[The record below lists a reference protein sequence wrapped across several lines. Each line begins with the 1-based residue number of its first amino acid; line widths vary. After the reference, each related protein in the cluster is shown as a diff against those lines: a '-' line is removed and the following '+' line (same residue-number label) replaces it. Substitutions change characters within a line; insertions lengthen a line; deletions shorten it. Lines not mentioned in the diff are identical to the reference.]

1 MNEHEELTLAKLDEA
16 IAQLPPMPEYPVPI
30 DLIDYIEVNRAQ
42 LKYVLEKFTLVDT
55 LGINHYD
62 GIRIIPIDDVPYGM
76 CKIHRKG
83 RVEEYELDKSK
94 D

>member
-1 MNEHEELTLAKLDEA
+1 MNNQEELTLAKLDEA

-62 GIRIIPIDDVPYGM
+62 GIRIIPMDDVPYGT
-76 CKIHRKG
+76 CKIHRNG
-83 RVEEYELDKSK
+83 REEKKSLGEK
-94 D
+94 K